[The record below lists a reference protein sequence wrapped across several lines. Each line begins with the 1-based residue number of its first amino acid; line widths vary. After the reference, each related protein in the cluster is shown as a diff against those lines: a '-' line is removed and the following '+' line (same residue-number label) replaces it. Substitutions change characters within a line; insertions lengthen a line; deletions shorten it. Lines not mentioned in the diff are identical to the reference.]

1 MTMKTTILLLGILLS
16 SLAQAEVISLN
27 VNNLGGESGQLALA
41 IFNDPDAFPDRAASA
56 IHTQFVPLNSGMN
69 QVEVNINLKPGTY
82 AIAAYLDKNKN
93 RQLDTNM
100 VGAPKERFGFSNNPS
115 IRFSAPNFNE
125 CSFDVNEKT
134 KRLQINLIKFF

>member
-1 MTMKTTILLLGILLS
+1 MKTTILLMGILLS
-16 SLAQAEVISLN
+16 SLVQAEVITLK

-100 VGAPKERFGFSNNPS
+100 VGAPKERFGFSKNPKIS
-115 IRFSAPNFNE
+115 FSAPNFNE
-125 CSFDVNEKT
+125 CAFNLEPSKSTDVLIK
-134 KRLQINLIKFF
+134 LIKFF